1 MSRIITSEK
10 CDHCGK
16 EYNNIYI
23 SFGHPDEDFT
33 WKWKCEECKKVNE
46 RIIEK
51 MPNVWMRDNL
61 SIKQVF

>member
-51 MPNVWMRDNL
+51 MPNVWMR
-61 SIKQVF
+61 